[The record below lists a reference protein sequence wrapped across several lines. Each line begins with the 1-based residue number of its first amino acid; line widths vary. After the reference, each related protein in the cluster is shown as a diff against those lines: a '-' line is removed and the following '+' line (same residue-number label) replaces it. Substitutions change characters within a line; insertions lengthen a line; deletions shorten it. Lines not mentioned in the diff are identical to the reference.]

1 MVGSKLIV
9 ALAFLGAAGLSLHSS
24 AARGAN
30 YKLNCDGLGAL
41 EIREVVEND
50 DLRSP
55 LSDFLVISLPSG
67 VEVKFIS
74 RHGANVWNWSNAQ
87 GIIYSSAASWPRDQ
101 LSFELDA
108 YGIQKGTYLCDRS

>member
-1 MVGSKLIV
+1 MAGSKLFV
-9 ALAFLGAAGLSLHSS
+9 GLAVLGTAGLSLLSS
-24 AARGAN
+24 AAQGAN

-74 RHGANVWNWSNAQ
+74 THGANVWNWSNAQ
-87 GIIYSSAASWPRDQ
+87 GIVYSSAVSWPRDQ

-108 YGIQKGTYLCDRS
+108 YGIQKGTYLCDRN

>member
-1 MVGSKLIV
+1 MRYLQQELFGNGSGLLKTDTCSDRVVVGSKIFVGLA
-9 ALAFLGAAGLSLHSS
+9 ALSTAGLSLLSS

-67 VEVKFIS
+67 VEV
-74 RHGANVWNWSNAQ
+74 
-87 GIIYSSAASWPRDQ
+87 
-101 LSFELDA
+101 
-108 YGIQKGTYLCDRS
+108 